1 MNWSGTNTAKQYY
14 DAEVGTGQSGYEETM
29 KIGLMYVSEYGYGA
43 SPEKWTT
50 ALYEDNYGTD
60 NWLYLVDYEW
70 LISRSSNVTGVAFSV
85 NPDFDGRVNLFSVSY
100 TNAVRPSFSLTSTVT
115 ISSGTGTST
124 DPFVLNLG

>member
-1 MNWSGTNTAKQYY
+1 
-14 DAEVGTGQSGYEETM
+14 M
-29 KIGLMYVSEYGYGA
+29 KIGLMYVSDYGYGA

-60 NWLYLVDYEW
+60 NWMYMGDIEW
-70 LISRSSNVTGVAFSV
+70 LISRYTGKADRAFNV
-85 NPDFDGRVNLFSVSY
+85 DSY
-100 TNAVRPSFSLTSTVT
+100 GGGYVVIATVDYAYAVRPSFSLTSTVT